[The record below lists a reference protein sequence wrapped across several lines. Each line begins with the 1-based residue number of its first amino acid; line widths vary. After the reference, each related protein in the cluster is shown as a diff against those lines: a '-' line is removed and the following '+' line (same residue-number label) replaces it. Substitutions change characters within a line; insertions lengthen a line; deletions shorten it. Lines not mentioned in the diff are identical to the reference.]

1 MKNNWLVIASCLL
14 LLEASVT
21 LALSQRR
28 KVCTDGRPIRSANM
42 DVLPG
47 FQSPPKGYGEVPFYW
62 WMGDT
67 LTKEHLAGQLDLL
80 KEKKISSL
88 QVNYAHSDKGGPFW
102 GLTFKSKPEIF
113 TQEWWELF
121 GWFMR
126 EAKKR
131 GMTVSLSDYTLGVG
145 QGQYVD
151 AILKDYPE
159 LSGAELKF
167 NKKICKGDVSLTFQ
181 DEVLTL
187 YAYPMQENQG
197 VNKKKG
203 TNLLPY
209 LKDRQLKWAIPGG
222 GEWQIVS
229 VVSQKKKLSYDPLH
243 PKSGDLYIKYFFQQ
257 FEDRFPKES
266 AGGLNFFFS
275 DELNFNLGQ
284 FIWNDGFCEQFKKRK
299 GYDITPYLDAL
310 FIEVGDE
317 TVKYRMDYNDVMV
330 SLSEEYFFEPVYW
343 WHESR
348 GLIYGCDHGGRGR
361 NVQEFGD
368 YFRTQR
374 WNQGPGSDQPRL
386 TKDIIKAKVA
396 ASIAHMYERPR
407 VWLEGFYSSGWGTS
421 SAELID
427 AIFANFVAG
436 YNLLS
441 LHGLYYSTP
450 GGWWEWAPP
459 CNHFRMP
466 YWEVMDKVLN
476 CTERL
481 SYLLSQGYH
490 CADVAILYP
499 VEPIVAGNGG
509 TSVQCAFRLGQELY
523 SKGMDF
529 DFMDYESLARAS
541 IKDKELCVSGERF
554 KVLVIPSM
562 KTIRYASLQ
571 KAIEFQ
577 RVGGKVICVG
587 ERPEYTEKGKLS
599 VQEKQW
605 ADELFGLKDS
615 DVFVYVDSSFKRDF
629 KAEQQE
635 EPRVMHRII
644 GKRHVYA
651 VYNVGKGTT
660 CYFRS
665 LGGVELWNPFTGKT
679 EPVPAMKVDD
689 EGTYISMPLHA
700 TDLQLIVFNPD
711 QKVVISNENKEEE
724 YSTVQQIRGAWSTE
738 LVPTMDNR
746 WGDYHWPPTS
756 EIIGAEIRSIRYADA
771 APEGWEKPGSI
782 DMNWKRQTLGFGD
795 RFQLL
800 EALAQP
806 LDVETLL
813 SRPEQFDW
821 KPYAFSWRWGVEK
834 DYGHQGYH
842 GLKEEMY
849 EDFIRLGEIKVEG
862 TGMKRITDP
871 RGEHYYLRTHVYAP
885 YDGVFEV
892 ETGTVKPQFAYLD
905 GKLFDINQK
914 KIELNK
920 GGHSLLLYY
929 KGACTTYLVFRDVK
943 LKGQFDSDLL
953 KERPIATLWN
963 GDLSLLPFTIQ
974 PVNDKIPVN
983 EYVRFL
989 SAPGL
994 HGLSFAA
1001 YARDAKVWVDGKLLT
1016 CTKSVIRGD
1025 GLTSYQVHLET
1036 PSVAPVP
1043 IALELSDIKIGES
1056 GGSVIPTP
1064 IQQKCGKGEL
1074 LAGDWGQ
1081 QEGLRYYSGGMWYR
1095 KKIELDDYSKGQRA
1109 ELDLGTVISSAQVW
1123 INGKEVDIR
1132 VMGPWTFDVTNYL
1145 KKGVNEIAVLVYNT
1159 PNNHY
1164 RTVPTKYPG
1173 REGSGILGP
1182 VSIKY

>member
-1 MKNNWLVIASCLL
+1 MAVASCFLL
-14 LLEASVT
+14 LAVGGSS
-21 LALSQRR
+21 AFAQQ
-28 KVCTDGRPIRSANM
+28 KVKCTDGRPVRSEKM

-47 FQSPPKGYGEVPFYW
+47 FKSPPRGYGEVPFYW

-67 LTKEHLAGQLDLL
+67 LTREHLAGHLDIL

-113 TQEWWELF
+113 TEEWWKLF
-121 GWFMR
+121 GWFMK

-167 NKKICKGDVSLTFQ
+167 EKKNVSGKVFIAFD

-187 YAYPMQENQG
+187 QAYPVLAEQTVDE
-197 VNKKKG
+197 KG
-203 TNLLPY
+203 GINLLPY
-209 LKDRQLKWAIPGG
+209 YKDGQLKWTPPNGS
-222 GEWQIVS
+222 EWQVVS
-229 VVSQKKKLSYDPLH
+229 VVSKRKKLSYDPLH
-243 PKSGDLYIKYFFQQ
+243 PKSGNLYVKYFFQK
-257 FEDRFPKES
+257 FEDRFPEES
-266 AGGLNFFFS
+266 KGRLNFFFS

-284 FIWNDGFCEQFKKRK
+284 FIWSQELREQFKKRK
-299 GYDITPYLDAL
+299 GYDIAPHLDAL
-310 FIEVGDE
+310 FMEVGDE

-330 SLSEEYFFEPVYW
+330 SLSEEYFFEPVYR
-343 WHESR
+343 WHEDR

-374 WNQGPGSDQPRL
+374 WNQGPGSDQPQL
-386 TKDIIKAKVA
+386 SKDIIKAKVA

-421 SAELID
+421 SAELMD
-427 AIFANFVAG
+427 AIFANFVSG

-466 YWEVMDKVLN
+466 YWQEMDKVLD

-490 CADVAILYP
+490 RADVAILYP
-499 VEPIVAGNGG
+499 VEPVVAGNGNS
-509 TSVQCAFRLGQELY
+509 SVQCAFKLGQELY
-523 SKGMDF
+523 GKGMDF
-529 DFMDYESLARAS
+529 DFMDYESLARTT
-541 IKDKELCVSGERF
+541 IKNKELCVSGEHF

-577 RVGGKVICVG
+577 RAGGKVICVG
-587 ERPEYTEKGKLS
+587 ERPEYTEKGKLGK
-599 VQEKQW
+599 QEKQW
-605 ADELFGLKDS
+605 ADELFGLKEPE
-615 DVFVYVDSSFKRDF
+615 VFAYVDKAFARDF
-629 KAEQQE
+629 KAEQKE
-635 EPRVMHRII
+635 SLRVMHRVI

-651 VYNVGKGTT
+651 VYNVGKGTS

-665 LGGVELWNPFTGKT
+665 LGAVELWDPFTGKT
-679 EPVPAMKVDD
+679 KPLSAMKVDK
-689 EGTYISMPLHA
+689 EGTYISMPLNA
-700 TDLQLIVFNPD
+700 TELQLIVFNPD
-711 QKVVISNENKEEE
+711 KKVALSDESKVQD
-724 YSTVQQIRGAWSTE
+724 YSTVQRIQGAWSTE

-746 WGDYHWPPTS
+746 WGDYHWPATS
-756 EIIGAEIRSIRYADA
+756 EMIGPEIRSIHYADA
-771 APEGWEKPGSI
+771 ASDGWEQPDYI
-782 DMNWKRQTLGFGD
+782 DMNWKRQTLGFAE
-795 RFQLL
+795 RFQIL
-800 EALAQP
+800 EALPQS
-806 LDVETLL
+806 LDVEALL
-813 SRPEQFDW
+813 YEPQQFGW
-821 KPYAFSWRWGVEK
+821 KPYAFSWRWGVEN

-862 TGMKRITDP
+862 TGMKRIADP
-871 RGEHYYLRTHVYAP
+871 RGDHYYLRTHVYAP
-885 YDGVFEV
+885 HDGVFEV
-892 ETGTVKPQFAYLD
+892 KMGTVKPQFIYLD
-905 GKLFDINQK
+905 GELLNIDQK
-914 KIELNK
+914 QVRLNK
-920 GGHSLLLYY
+920 GTHSLLLYY

-943 LKGQFDSDLL
+943 LKGQFDPEFL
-953 KERPIATLWN
+953 KERPITTLWN

-974 PVNDKIPVN
+974 PVKDAVPVN
-983 EYVRFL
+983 QYVRFL

-994 HGLSFAA
+994 QILSFSA
-1001 YARDAKVWVDGKLLT
+1001 YAKNVKAWIDGKLAT
-1016 CTKSVIRGD
+1016 CTKGAARGD
-1025 GLTSYQVHLET
+1025 GLIFYQVRLEH
-1036 PSVAPVP
+1036 PSVTAVS
-1043 IALELSDIKIGES
+1043 IALELLDIKIGEV
-1056 GGSVIPTP
+1056 GGSVIPNP
-1064 IQQKCGKGEL
+1064 IRQECGKGEL
-1074 LAGDWGQ
+1074 LTGDWGR
-1081 QEGLRYYSGGMWYR
+1081 QEGLRCYSGGMWYR
-1095 KKIELDDYSKGQRA
+1095 KTIQLDNYNKGTKA
-1109 ELDLGTVISSAQVW
+1109 ELDLGVVISTAQVW
-1123 INGKEVDIR
+1123 INGKEVATR
-1132 VMGPWTFDVTNYL
+1132 VMGPWTFDVTGYL
-1145 KKGVNEIAVLVYNT
+1145 EEGSNELSVLVYNT

-1164 RTVPTKYPG
+1164 RTIPTKYPG